1 MPASIK
7 SLLAVGRKERGSGTN
22 SSRVL
27 SVIGAFLVWWILIAF
42 VYGGTQSNFLRAE
55 SGWFLFLSHSTPEVR
70 HQAEINLLTKSFNG
84 HYTPISFLAEFE
96 LAKLV
101 GPHARFWK
109 WRQITAVALLATML
123 FLLTRNSGY
132 VLQLSRPNASLSAA
146 GLTAILIFQGQM
158 RTFVANPFL
167 IRQLFWLI
175 FSLIALLALVQM
187 VRRPGENSWPW
198 IAAGASCASL
208 ECFGLGI
215 ATVTATAAV
224 LAGIWL
230 IPRRNGSSSD
240 AAKIIIALISM
251 IALTA
256 LHVVFMLKFSFDPPI
271 ASSPGWSPQAF
282 LTMSLGFIP
291 NFVFAMLRGIFSTWW
306 LAPTSEQI
314 PADWPYGVGILL
326 GFGCLITSV
335 TLRSLK
341 KPTPRN
347 QVRFILHTFSSGF
360 FLAVVA
366 LTLARAWREPSTF
379 NFVDYLKGARYLVPG
394 GFVLSGLMIELIFLL
409 APKRLVLSAFLSI
422 GLAVCAIAGQL
433 QYARDVYPK
442 VEPNSMISHG
452 QAWRAIVAMA
462 RECRRANL
470 PIPNAPLGVLTQ
482 EFSPWDL
489 KLFEP
494 LLCADLNCP
503 PGTKLQFVEWP
514 DSMNNAPNEYERIPS
529 FVKLRAIL
537 RNEINQ

>member
-1 MPASIK
+1 MAC
-7 SLLAVGRKERGSGTN
+7 
-22 SSRVL
+22 
-27 SVIGAFLVWWILIAF
+27 
-42 VYGGTQSNFLRAE
+42 VYGSTQSNFLRAE
-55 SGWFLFLSHSTPEVR
+55 SGWFLFLSRSTPEVQ
-70 HQAEINLLTKSFNG
+70 HQTKINFLTKSFNG
-84 HYTPISFLAEFE
+84 HHTPISFLAEYE

-101 GPHARFWK
+101 GTQARFWK

-123 FLLTRNSGY
+123 FLLTRNCGY
-132 VLQLSRPNASLSAA
+132 VLKLSPPNASLSAA

-158 RTFVANPFL
+158 RIFVANPFL

-187 VRRPGENSWPW
+187 VLRPGASSWLW

-215 ATVTATAAV
+215 ATVAATAAV

-230 IPRRNGSSSD
+230 ITRRNGSSSD
-240 AAKIIIALISM
+240 AAKIIIVLISM
-251 IALTA
+251 IALTT
-256 LHVVFMLKFSFDPPI
+256 LHVVFMLKFPFDPIP
-271 ASSPGWSPQAF
+271 SSTGWSPQAF

-291 NFVFAMLRGIFSTWW
+291 NFVFATLRGIFSTWW
-306 LAPTSEQI
+306 LVPTSKQI

-335 TLRSLK
+335 TFRSLK

-360 FLAVVA
+360 FLGLIA
-366 LTLARAWREPSTF
+366 LALARAWREPSTF
-379 NFVDYLKGARYLVPG
+379 NFVDYLTGARYLVPG
-394 GFVLSGLMIELIFLL
+394 GFALSGMMVELIFLL
-409 APKRLVLSAFLSI
+409 VPRPLVLSAILNT

-442 VEPNSMISHG
+442 VESKSMISHG

-462 RECRRANL
+462 RECQNANL
-470 PIPNAPLGVLTQ
+470 PIPNLRLGVLTQ
-482 EFSPWDL
+482 EFHTWDL

-503 PGTKLQFVEWP
+503 AGTKLRFVEWP
-514 DSMNNAPNEYERIPS
+514 DAMNNWPEEYLRDIPA
-529 FVKLRAIL
+529 LRKVQYLL
-537 RNEINQ
+537 RVPIKD

>member
-1 MPASIK
+1 MAC
-7 SLLAVGRKERGSGTN
+7 
-22 SSRVL
+22 
-27 SVIGAFLVWWILIAF
+27 
-42 VYGGTQSNFLRAE
+42 VYGSTQSNFLRAE
-55 SGWFLFLSHSTPEVR
+55 SGWFLFLSHSTPEVQHR
-70 HQAEINLLTKSFNG
+70 TEINLLTKSFNG
-84 HYTPISFLAEFE
+84 HHTPISFLAEFE

-123 FLLTRNSGY
+123 FLLTRNCGY
-132 VLQLSRPNASLSAA
+132 VLQLSRPNASLSAV

-158 RTFVANPFL
+158 RIFVANAFL

-175 FSLIALLALVQM
+175 FSLITLQALVQM
-187 VRRPGENSWPW
+187 VRRPGENSWLW
-198 IAAGASCASL
+198 IAVGASCASL

-215 ATVTATAAV
+215 ATVAATAV
-224 LAGIWL
+224 GLAGIWL
-230 IPRRNGSSSD
+230 ITRHNGSPLGAS
-240 AAKIIIALISM
+240 KIIIALISM

-256 LHVVFMLKFSFDPPI
+256 LHGVFMLKFSFDPPI
-271 ASSPGWSPQAF
+271 ASSNGWSLQAF

-291 NFVFAMLRGIFSTWW
+291 NFVFAIFRGIFSTWW
-306 LAPTSEQI
+306 LVPTSKQI

-326 GFGCLITSV
+326 GIGCLIASV
-335 TLRSLK
+335 TFRSLK

-360 FLAVVA
+360 FLAIIA
-366 LTLARAWREPSTF
+366 LALGRAWREPSNF
-379 NFVDYLKGARYLVPG
+379 NFVDYLTGARYLVPG
-394 GFVLSGLMIELIFLL
+394 SFALSGMMVELIFLL
-409 APKRLVLSAFLSI
+409 APRPLVLSVVLNI

-462 RECRRANL
+462 RECQRANL
-470 PIPNAPLGVLTQ
+470 PIPNAPMGVLTQ
-482 EFSPWDL
+482 EFSTWDL

-514 DSMNNAPNEYERIPS
+514 DSMNNGPNEYERIPS

-537 RNEINQ
+537 RSGINQ